1 MEINLTTILITIVN
15 LILLCGIIIVLFKAI
30 KGINRFAKRNK
41 ELDKKVDDILKKLDN
56 RNND

>member
-30 KGINRFAKRNK
+30 IGINRFAKRNK